1 MLIYIGPANANGW
14 ALRSVME
21 RLKGQILAYHLHN
34 NDGVHD
40 SHRRIGDGTLDF
52 DSFMAWAGEYT
63 PQADLVVEYGM
74 EAADDCLGIEA
85 DVERLLKI

>member
-1 MLIYIGPANANGW
+1 
-14 ALRSVME
+14 
-21 RLKGQILAYHLHN
+21 
-34 NDGVHD
+34 
-40 SHRRIGDGTLDF
+40 
-52 DSFMAWAGEYT
+52 WAGEYT

>member
-1 MLIYIGPANANGW
+1 
-14 ALRSVME
+14 ME

-52 DSFMAWAGEYT
+52 EIFMTWAREYT

-74 EAADDCLGIEA
+74 ETADDCQGIVE
-85 DVERLLKI
+85 DVERLLAFENSL

>member
-1 MLIYIGPANANGW
+1 MT
-14 ALRSVME
+14 
-21 RLKGQILAYHLHN
+21 
-34 NDGVHD
+34 D

-74 EAADDCLGIEA
+74 ETADDCLGIEA

>member
-1 MLIYIGPANANGW
+1 MPMPMLGPAQRYGT
-14 ALRSVME
+14 
-21 RLKGQILAYHLHN
+21 LKQILAYHLHN

-74 EAADDCLGIEA
+74 ETADDCRGIEGGCGA
-85 DVERLLKI
+85 FN